1 MRKPDL
7 SKLHLG
13 SSPPV
18 PTMIVPPGT
27 QIQVDAQGQVSIR
40 TPGNLVLQNS
50 GAYATLESVSG
61 SIRIEPAVHVEAV
74 TVRCAD
80 TCLVQGTLT
89 AWRVMARMLHVDTD
103 AEARVV
109 MQETEKLEVGRNGR
123 VVGNFRSEKELFDL
137 FSRFAGNVRALP
149 SPLIGEEPRS
159 DGADAPVE
167 EVAVEAVVQPVE
179 TAANVAGGDP
189 SAEPPARRDVVERSP
204 SSPAARGNGRPD
216 AAAAAVPL
224 GGELDDEGDEEDLTP
239 SAPVAARGTAT
250 ARTLPPAELPDG
262 LALAL
267 LLLEQESAA
276 GVTASSARR
285 SLLELLRLLREGDVE
300 TLRHTYKTL
309 FARLAASA
317 GEPVRRARRAVGDFF
332 DAETARRAR

>member
-7 SKLHLG
+7 SKLHFTSG
-13 SSPPV
+13 PAV

-27 QIQVDAQGQVSIR
+27 QILVDPQGQVSIR

-89 AWRVMARMLHVDTD
+89 AWRVTARMLHVDSD

-109 MQETEKLEVGRNGR
+109 MQETEKLEVGKNGR
-123 VVGNFRSEKELFDL
+123 VVGNFRSEKELYDL
-137 FSRFAGNVRALP
+137 FSRFSGNVRALP
-149 SPLIGEEPRS
+149 SPLVGEEPH
-159 DGADAPVE
+159 A
-167 EVAVEAVVQPVE
+167 EVAEEAPLDAEVHSGE
-179 TAANVAGGDP
+179 SRAA
-189 SAEPPARRDVVERSP
+189 
-204 SSPAARGNGRPD
+204 AASGNGRPR
-216 AAAAAVPL
+216 VPGAEPFTL
-224 GGELDDEGDEEDLTP
+224 GVELDDELDEDDDDLTP
-239 SAPVAARGTAT
+239 PRPLSTVAGAPSGAA
-250 ARTLPPAELPDG
+250 LPPPDLPDG

-267 LLLEQESAA
+267 LLLEQEGAPPS
-276 GVTASSARR
+276 TAPGARR
-285 SLLELLRLLREGDVE
+285 ALGELVRLLREGDVE

-309 FARLAASA
+309 FARLAGGGDA
-317 GEPVRRARRAVGDFF
+317 VRRARRAVGGYF
-332 DAETARRAR
+332 DAEIERGTG

>member
-7 SKLHLG
+7 SKLHLTG
-13 SSPPV
+13 GPAM

-27 QIQVDAQGQVSIR
+27 QIQVDPQGQVSIR

-89 AWRVMARMLHVDTD
+89 AWRVTARMLHVDSD

-109 MQETEKLEVGRNGR
+109 MQETEKLEVGKNGR
-123 VVGNFRSEKELFDL
+123 VVGNFRSEKELYDL

-149 SPLIGEEPRS
+149 SPLVGEEPH
-159 DGADAPVE
+159 AEVEEAPVDA
-167 EVAVEAVVQPVE
+167 EVT
-179 TAANVAGGDP
+179 TAA
-189 SAEPPARRDVVERSP
+189 PAS
-204 SSPAARGNGRPD
+204 GNGRPQ
-216 AAAAAVPL
+216 AADSEPFTL
-224 GGELDDEGDEEDLTP
+224 GVELDDEHEDDDDLTP
-239 SAPVAARGTAT
+239 PRPLSRPAAVGSPSAA
-250 ARTLPPAELPDG
+250 TLPPVDLPDG

-267 LLLEQESAA
+267 LLLEQEGAPPS
-276 GVTASSARR
+276 TAPGARR
-285 SLLELLRLLREGDVE
+285 SLGELVRLLREGDVE

-309 FARLAASA
+309 FARLAGGGDA
-317 GEPVRRARRAVGDFF
+317 VRRARRAVGGFF
-332 DAETARRAR
+332 DAEIERGTG